1 MRSEFLLCPL
11 AFISLRIPWVKC
23 FQDDHGVECALYDM
37 RNRDALVMTKRSV
50 VMVK

>member
-1 MRSEFLLCPL
+1 MSATYAHNSRTVFTY
-11 AFISLRIPWVKC
+11 
-23 FQDDHGVECALYDM
+23 FQEDHGVECGALYDM

>member
-1 MRSEFLLCPL
+1 MSATYDHNSHTVF
-11 AFISLRIPWVKC
+11 KC